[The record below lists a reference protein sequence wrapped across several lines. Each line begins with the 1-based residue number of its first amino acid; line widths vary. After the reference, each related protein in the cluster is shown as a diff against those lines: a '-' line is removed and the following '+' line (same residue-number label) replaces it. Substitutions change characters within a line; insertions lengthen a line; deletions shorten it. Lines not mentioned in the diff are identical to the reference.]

1 MYPHWSIL
9 VEVNELTLLKFY
21 MSSIFNKIRSSLG
34 LEAKSESKGHILG
47 SRVSPPEE
55 AERTKVFEVCF
66 QEEKMGM
73 QVEAAEGGLP
83 LITKVFEDSSAYQHG
98 VKPGDLI
105 IAIDDLEITSY
116 DHCMDI
122 LKGSARP
129 INLRYLG
136 MCFHSMLF

>member
-1 MYPHWSIL
+1 
-9 VEVNELTLLKFY
+9 

-47 SRVSPPEE
+47 SRELPP
-55 AERTKVFEVCF
+55 ERTKVFEVCF

-83 LITKVFEDSSAYQHG
+83 LITKVFEDSSSYQHG

>member
-1 MYPHWSIL
+1 
-9 VEVNELTLLKFY
+9 
-21 MSSIFNKIRSSLG
+21 
-34 LEAKSESKGHILG
+34 
-47 SRVSPPEE
+47 
-55 AERTKVFEVCF
+55 
-66 QEEKMGM
+66 MGM

-83 LITKVFEDSSAYQHG
+83 LITKVFEDSSAYQHA

-129 INLRYLG
+129 INLRYFG
-136 MCFHSMLF
+136 MCFHAILF